1 MKKITK
7 TKTPLKTKK
16 VARSI
21 PASSG
26 SKVTAEKNLW
36 QWLLKA
42 AKALRPE
49 AKKHLHW
56 QRIENA
62 VKAGVLDVEGTFS
75 GVGFVAELKSVER
88 AAKINTKLTTAQG
101 MFMLARYDAG
111 ERSWLLIE
119 VGGTK
124 RYLISGE
131 HAKALVK
138 PIEEGTLAQLSVPMF
153 DNTPLEMLL
162 AMTGK

>member
-1 MKKITK
+1 M
-7 TKTPLKTKK
+7 KTPLKTKK

-21 PASSG
+21 PAISMNN
-26 SKVTAEKNLW
+26 VTAEKNLW

-49 AKKHLHW
+49 LKKRLHW

-62 VKAGVLDVEGTFS
+62 VKIGTLDVEGAFDS
-75 GVGFVAELKSVER
+75 VSFVAELKSVPR
-88 AAKINTKLTTAQG
+88 AGKIAIGLTTAQA

-119 VGGTK
+119 VGRGFGTK
-124 RYLISGE
+124 RYLISGQ
-131 HAKALVK
+131 HAKVLVK
-138 PIEEGTLAQLSVPMF
+138 PIEEGILAQLSVPMF
-153 DNTPLEMLL
+153 DNTPLEMLY